1 MGLASRGRLR
11 AAGGTL
17 DCSVM
22 MPQSNPTLNA
32 AVGFNDELTMI
43 LNQLAISLKLL
54 GPEHPAS
61 PNLLD
66 LQRSA
71 LRCAD
76 ISRRLLA
83 SSRLAAGSA

>member
-1 MGLASRGRLR
+1 
-11 AAGGTL
+11 
-17 DCSVM
+17 M
-22 MPQSNPTLNA
+22 MAQSNPTVSA

-43 LNQLAISLKLL
+43 LNQLAVSLKLL

-83 SSRLAAGSA
+83 GSRGSRGNA